1 MERVLNYMWRCIMNT
16 AFNNYYMAMDVS
28 FDLNEAMLGL
38 IKLDQEMEE
47 RSEAFDKAWNA
58 LCHAQ
63 DKLSK
68 VIDINSQNYLTKS
81 K

>member
-1 MERVLNYMWRCIMNT
+1 MNT
-16 AFNNYYMAMDVS
+16 AFKNYYTAMDIS

-38 IKLDQEMEE
+38 IRLDQEMEE

-68 VIDINSQNYLTKS
+68 VIEINSQNYLTKS

>member
-1 MERVLNYMWRCIMNT
+1 MNS
-16 AFNNYYMAMDVS
+16 AFENYYRAMDIS

-38 IKLDQEMEE
+38 IRLDQEMEE
-47 RSEAFDKAWNA
+47 RSYAFDKAWNA

-68 VIDINSQNYLTKS
+68 LIEISSQNYLTKS